1 VSREALREAITSFRQ
16 DLIGLEALRSA
27 LAGAEADG
35 DLRDELRRLEAALES
50 IELGVCE
57 ADRRG
62 AALEQ
67 LEPVARLVEAA

>member
-1 VSREALREAITSFRQ
+1 MSREALRDAIRWFRQ
-16 DLIGLEALRSA
+16 DQIGLDELRAAVAADEAEGA
-27 LAGAEADG
+27 LG
-35 DLRDELRRLEAALES
+35 DELRRLDVALES

-67 LEPVARLVEAA
+67 LEPVARLVA

>member
-1 VSREALREAITSFRQ
+1 VSREALREAITRFRQ
-16 DLIGLEALRSA
+16 DQIAL
-27 LAGAEADG
+27 D
-35 DLRDELRRLEAALES
+35 DLRAAVAATRAEGTFGDELRRLDVALES

-67 LEPVARLVEAA
+67 LEPVARLVA

>member
-1 VSREALREAITSFRQ
+1 VSREALREAITRFRQ
-16 DLIGLEALRSA
+16 DPIGLDELRA
-27 LAGAEADG
+27 AVAATEDYGELAE
-35 DLRDELRRLEAALES
+35 ELRRLDVVLES

-67 LEPVARLVEAA
+67 LEPVARLVA

>member
-1 VSREALREAITSFRQ
+1 LDVV
-16 DLIGLEALRSA
+16 
-27 LAGAEADG
+27 
-35 DLRDELRRLEAALES
+35 LES

-67 LEPVARLVEAA
+67 LEPVARLVA

>member
-1 VSREALREAITSFRQ
+1 MSREALREAITRFRQ
-16 DLIGLEALRSA
+16 DELGL
-27 LAGAEADG
+27 D
-35 DLRDELRRLEAALES
+35 DLRAAVATAEGEGELGDELRRLDATLES

-67 LEPVARLVEAA
+67 LEPVARLLGY